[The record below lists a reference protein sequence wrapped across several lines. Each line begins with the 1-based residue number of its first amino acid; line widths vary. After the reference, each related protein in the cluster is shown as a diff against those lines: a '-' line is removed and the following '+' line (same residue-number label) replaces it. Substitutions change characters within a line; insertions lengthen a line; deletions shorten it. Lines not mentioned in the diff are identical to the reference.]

1 MPLLLV
7 DIFNSVFLQAWD
19 EISENFS
26 NTYDMLRFEP
36 NCGIIQYFSLNVS
49 LNPAFVK
56 RARRSGRNHL
66 RRRAAVVV
74 VAVVTALSSAR
85 SVSLPKLPR
94 FVAGFPLYFG
104 RQGVLTLRLLRQA

>member
-36 NCGIIQYFSLNVS
+36 ICGIIQYFSLNAIVDKYIVNI
-49 LNPAFVK
+49 L
-56 RARRSGRNHL
+56 
-66 RRRAAVVV
+66 
-74 VAVVTALSSAR
+74 
-85 SVSLPKLPR
+85 
-94 FVAGFPLYFG
+94 
-104 RQGVLTLRLLRQA
+104 Q